1 MPDVFIYSKDGDSMA
16 PLGQRLLRE
25 GHAVR
30 MFTFNKESKLV
41 GDGLVPKAP
50 TGIPRKGELV
60 IFDTTGFGREADRL
74 RRGGWKVISGGVF
87 ADRLEYDRG
96 FGIQVMRDAGIPVP
110 ETHEF
115 KTANEA
121 RMFLQ
126 GRDPGEA
133 WYIKPSGDENCAAT
147 YGARDIPDMLR
158 ELDFR
163 SAKREMPPAFLLQK
177 KMDSSAELSFE
188 GWFDGRRWVLPW
200 NSTIEDKKL
209 LAGDLGPNTGCMAN
223 LVWAY
228 EDPMPRLATLTLTRL
243 IPILREVQY
252 TGPIDINGIFDA
264 EGVYHALE
272 FTPRPGYLALQAL
285 VALTKG
291 DLGAQLW
298 EFANGSLD
306 RFAVAT
312 DMFSLA
318 VGVSIPPYPNAE
330 FASVARGTPLDPK
343 LLYDPLRVML
353 TDVML
358 IDGKPFITGS
368 DASVAAFVDTGKG
381 LNELRS
387 MVLDNISRYAIRNA
401 QYRNDPVERAEQEFD
416 FLEAKGYEIPRFEEG
431 PPERPAEYPGAEP
444 MPLDTAVSA
453 SKDGTRIGGVSPN
466 VTHVGMDTTSTIEAA
481 R

>member
-1 MPDVFIYSKDGDSMA
+1 MPDFFIYSKDGDSMA

-121 RMFLQ
+121 RTFLKQ
-126 GRDPGEA
+126 QPRASA
-133 WYIKPSGDENCAAT
+133 WYLKPSGDEECAAT
-147 YGARDIPDMLR
+147 YGARDVEDMLR

-177 KMDSSAELSFE
+177 KMESSAELSFE

-200 NSTIEDKKL
+200 NSTIEDKRL

-223 LVWAY
+223 VVWAY
-228 EDPMPRLATLTLTRL
+228 KDPLPRLAALTLSRL
-243 IPILREVQY
+243 IPLLREHNY
-252 TGPIDINGIFDA
+252 TGPIDINGIFDD
-264 EGVYHALE
+264 EGTFHALE

-285 VALTKG
+285 VALAGG
-291 DLGAQLW
+291 DLGTQLW
-298 EFANGSLD
+298 EFTNGSLD
-306 RFAVAT
+306 RFTIA
-312 DMFSLA
+312 DDRFGLA
-318 VGVSIPPYPNAE
+318 VGVSVPPHPDAE
-330 FASVARGTPLDPK
+330 HAIEARGVPLDPK
-343 LLYDPLRVML
+343 LMYDPIRIMP

-358 IDGKPFITGS
+358 IGGNPYIAGS
-368 DASVAAFVDTGKG
+368 DATAAVFVDTGKNLG
-381 LNELRS
+381 ELRS
-387 MVLDNISRYAIRNA
+387 MVLDNIKRYAIRHA
-401 QYRNDPVERAEQEFD
+401 MYRIDPVERAEGELR
-416 FLEAKGYEIPRFEEG
+416 FLEAHGYEVPKFEEA
-431 PPERPAEYPGAEP
+431 PPERPAEYPAEP
-444 MPLDTAVSA
+444 SQV
-453 SKDGTRIGGVSPN
+453 GQGG
-466 VTHVGMDTTSTIEAA
+466 
-481 R
+481 